1 MRTCGRVI
9 RPGVSLYGE
18 MLDSSIM
25 SEATRQVEQAEVL
38 MLMGTGMESEV
49 FSKYVRYFEGKKLV
63 IIHKD
68 EHYMDEKADLVILD
82 EPKNILPRLG
92 F

>member
-1 MRTCGRVI
+1 M
-9 RPGVSLYGE
+9 SLEDQYDAWVRGL
-18 MLDSSIM
+18 MGGSSY
-25 SEATRQVEQAEVL
+25 AAGTRQVEQAEVL
-38 MLMGTGMESEV
+38 MLMGTSMESEV

-68 EHYMDEKADLVILD
+68 EHFMDEKADLVILD